1 MYRVLTRRGA
11 SLEMK
16 RAPGQAAQGVA
27 ALFAACPEVRLET
40 VAGTGFR
47 SDDRRARDAGAAAK
61 SCGYLASA
69 RTPPSQATT
78 STTLP
83 GVSSATPKAVHAG

>member
-1 MYRVLTRRGA
+1 
-11 SLEMK
+11 MK
-16 RAPGQAAQGVA
+16 RAPGQAAQAVA
-27 ALFAACPEVRLET
+27 ALFTACPELRLET
-40 VAGTGFR
+40 VPGTGFR

-69 RTPPSQATT
+69 RTPPSQTIT
-78 STTLP
+78 STSAMLP